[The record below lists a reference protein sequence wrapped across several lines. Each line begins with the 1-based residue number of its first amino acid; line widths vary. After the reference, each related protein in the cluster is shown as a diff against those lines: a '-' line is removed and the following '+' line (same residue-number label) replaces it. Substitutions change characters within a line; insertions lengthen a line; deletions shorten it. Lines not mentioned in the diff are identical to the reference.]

1 MKGLKKCIFAN
12 TNSRF
17 AKYGF
22 CVRNTWNVLNE
33 YYLQILANFA
43 VKDLTNRPLYLQLLR
58 HLSGVSQS
66 YALNIGPHNP

>member
-12 TNSRF
+12 TIGLC

-22 CVRNTWNVLNE
+22 CVKNTWNVLNE
-33 YYLQILANFA
+33 CYLFV

>member
-1 MKGLKKCIFAN
+1 MNAIYN
-12 TNSRF
+12 T
-17 AKYGF
+17 YWGF
-22 CVRNTWNVLNE
+22 V
-33 YYLQILANFA
+33 